1 MNAEKGRKGEAPY
14 SKRVGVLF
22 AGADQ
27 DAPDQ
32 RVLSENHIRA
42 YWWCSPDKIGMATM
56 TPDRWTARP
65 RGASLPN
72 AKCVRLCRECGP
84 LSGSRDVYFDI
95 TS

>member
-32 RVLSENHIRA
+32 PAKIAHRERVSADSRRPVSRFGFAVGTGVAWPLPLRRKRKHLCGKLLSL
-42 YWWCSPDKIGMATM
+42 K
-56 TPDRWTARP
+56 
-65 RGASLPN
+65 
-72 AKCVRLCRECGP
+72 
-84 LSGSRDVYFDI
+84 
-95 TS
+95 